1 MLVFYVSL
9 LTYCLYVLIKYR
21 NGLYML
27 QQNSYNVSN
36 RYIKWIG
43 KSIKKVFVS
52 FDFLYVLVI
61 PFYFILDINFFC
73 LINMIFF
80 LVLFYLEGSKIK
92 KMQVKK
98 PFVVTSRIKRLIL
111 TIFVIFLFLSLVICF
126 NYNQNDIL
134 FYYLIYLCLS
144 YMSYFVVFI
153 ANIIN
158 KPIEK
163 CVYYY
168 YKNMALKKLNDKSNL
183 IKIGITG
190 SYGKTSSKNILNEIL
205 NAKYNSFAT
214 PKSFNTPY
222 GLMNAIN
229 NYLDKFD
236 NVFIAEM
243 GACKLGDIKELCDFI
258 KPSYGIV
265 TKIGEAHLETFKTL
279 ENITMEKMKLIE
291 SLPKDGIGILNADD
305 ERQVSYHIKN
315 NCKIIWIGID
325 NKDKADVFAK
335 NIKIDNLKMCFD
347 VEFKNEESYHFETS
361 ILGRANIYNILSAIA
376 LGKALGVA
384 ICDMQR
390 VVKYLKPTEHRLSIK
405 KLGDITIIDD
415 AFNSNPD
422 GSKMAL
428 EVLDLMNGVKIIVT
442 PGMIELGSKQY
453 ELNYLFGKYIS
464 EVCDYVILVGKAQT
478 KPIYV
483 GLIDN
488 NYLRNKIYVIN
499 DVKESFEIINKID
512 GKNKFVLLEND
523 LPDIFNEK

>member
-1 MLVFYVSL
+1 M
-9 LTYCLYVLIKYR
+9 
-21 NGLYML
+21 
-27 QQNSYNVSN
+27 
-36 RYIKWIG
+36 
-43 KSIKKVFVS
+43 
-52 FDFLYVLVI
+52 
-61 PFYFILDINFFC
+61 
-73 LINMIFF
+73 
-80 LVLFYLEGSKIK
+80 
-92 KMQVKK
+92 
-98 PFVVTSRIKRLIL
+98 
-111 TIFVIFLFLSLVICF
+111 
-126 NYNQNDIL
+126 
-134 FYYLIYLCLS
+134 
-144 YMSYFVVFI
+144 
-153 ANIIN
+153 
-158 KPIEK
+158 
-163 CVYYY
+163 
-168 YKNMALKKLNDKSNL
+168 
-183 IKIGITG
+183 
-190 SYGKTSSKNILNEIL
+190 
-205 NAKYNSFAT
+205 
-214 PKSFNTPY
+214 
-222 GLMNAIN
+222 
-229 NYLDKFD
+229 
-236 NVFIAEM
+236 
-243 GACKLGDIKELCDFI
+243 
-258 KPSYGIV
+258 
-265 TKIGEAHLETFKTL
+265 
-279 ENITMEKMKLIE
+279 
-291 SLPKDGIGILNADD
+291 PKDGIGILNADD

-347 VEFKNEESYHFETS
+347 VEFKNVESYHFETS

-390 VVKYLKPTEHRLSIK
+390 VVKYLKPTEHRLSIR

-488 NYLRNKIYVIN
+488 NYLKNKIYVIN